1 MYSQDKINIALQVY
15 HQCGSVTN
23 TIRVLG
29 YPTRRALYT
38 WIENEGVQK
47 TPRKALDNTNTATH
61 PRNPPV
67 EVKMDAIHR
76 CFEPGESIKY
86 VSEEIGYSRASIYAW
101 RKKYLKG
108 GTVALMNDKNI
119 KPGTLVEGT
128 QDSPDAEMRHLLAR
142 MDDMQMEI
150 DILKETINVL
160 KKDPG
165 INTETLKNREKAAI
179 VDALKGK
186 YPLPL
191 LLKQLKLP
199 KSSYYYQ
206 ETVFK
211 KQDKYSS
218 IRKRVSALFHEN
230 NGRYGYRRIHA
241 LLSREGTVISEKVV
255 RRIMAED
262 GLAVRVKS
270 RRKYSSYQGEIS
282 PSVPNVVNRDFHAE
296 KPNEKW
302 LTDITEFAIPA
313 GKVYLSPIVDCF
325 DGMLPYWTVSTTPD
339 AALVNDMLDGAISQ
353 LGVAEHPVVHSD
365 RGCHYR
371 WSGWISRME
380 KAGLERSMSK
390 KGCSPDNSACEGL
403 FGRLK
408 NEMFYNRDW
417 TGVSIQEFIDI
428 LNEYLAWYNEKR
440 IKISLRNMSPLE
452 YRRSLGLAA

>member
-1 MYSQDKINIALQVY
+1 M
-15 HQCGSVTN
+15 TN
-23 TIRVLG
+23 TIRILG

-38 WIENEGVQK
+38 WIENEALPKVS
-47 TPRKALDNTNTATH
+47 RKPLDNINTMDH

-76 CFEPGESIKY
+76 CFELGESIKC

-101 RKKYLKG
+101 RKRYLQG
-108 GTVALMNDKNI
+108 GTVALMNYKNI
-119 KPGTLVEGT
+119 KPGSLTEGT
-128 QDSPDAEMRHLLAR
+128 QNSPSAELQQLLAR

-165 INTETLKNREKAAI
+165 INTETLKNKEKAVI
-179 VDALKGK
+179 VDALKEK
-186 YPLPL
+186 YSLPL

-206 ETVFK
+206 KAVFK
-211 KQDKYSS
+211 KQDKYSG
-218 IRKRVSALFHEN
+218 IRKKISDLFHEN
-230 NGRYGYRRIHA
+230 SGRYGYRRIHA
-241 LLSREGTVISEKVV
+241 LLSRGGIFVSEKVV
-255 RRIMAED
+255 RRIMSED
-262 GLAVRVKS
+262 GLAVKVKS
-270 RRKYSSYQGEIS
+270 RRKYNSYHGEIS
-282 PSVPNVVNRDFHAE
+282 PSVPNTINRDFHAK

-325 DGMLPYWTVSTTPD
+325 DGMLPYWTISTTPD
-339 AALVNDMLDGAISQ
+339 ASMVNDMLDGAVSL
-353 LGVAEHPVVHSD
+353 LGKTEHPIVHSD

-371 WSGWISRME
+371 WTGGISRMK

-417 TGVSIQEFIDI
+417 TGVSIHEFIDI
-428 LNEYLAWYNEKR
+428 LNEYLIWYNEKR
-440 IKISLRNMSPLE
+440 IKISLGNMSPLE
-452 YRRSLGLAA
+452 YRRSLGFVA

>member
-1 MYSQDKINIALQVY
+1 MYSQDKIDIALQVY
-15 HQCGSVTN
+15 RQRDSVTN
-23 TIRVLG
+23 TIRILG

-38 WIENEGVQK
+38 WIENEGIQK
-47 TPRKALDNTNTATH
+47 PPRKALDNTNTVAH

-76 CFEPGESIKY
+76 CFELGEGIKC

-101 RKKYLKG
+101 RKKYLQG
-108 GTVALMNDKNI
+108 GTAALMNDKNI
-119 KPGTLVEGT
+119 KPGALTEGT
-128 QDSPDAEMRHLLAR
+128 QNSPDTEIQQLLAR
-142 MDDMQMEI
+142 MDSMQLEI

-165 INTETLKNREKAAI
+165 INTEALKNREKAVS
-179 VDALKGK
+179 VDALKDK

-191 LLKQLKLP
+191 LLKKIALS

-206 ETVFK
+206 ETVVQRK
-211 KQDKYSS
+211 EKYSD
-218 IRKRVSALFHEN
+218 IRKRISDLFHEN
-230 NGRYGYRRIHA
+230 SGRYGYRRIHA
-241 LLSREGTVISEKVV
+241 LLSREGTAISEKVV
-255 RRIMAED
+255 RRIMSEE
-262 GLAVRVKS
+262 GLAVKVKS

-282 PSVPNVVNRDFHAE
+282 PSVPNIVNRDFHSE
-296 KPNEKW
+296 RPNEKW

-313 GKVYLSPIVDCF
+313 GKVYLSPIVECF
-325 DGMLPYWTVSTTPD
+325 DGMLPYWTISTKPD

-353 LGVAEHPVVHSD
+353 LEGTEHPTVHSD
-365 RGCHYR
+365 RGCYYR

-380 KAGLERSMSK
+380 KAGLERSMSP

-417 TGVSIQEFIDI
+417 TGVSIREFIDI
-428 LNEYLAWYNEKR
+428 LNEYLIWYNERR
-440 IKISLRNMSPLE
+440 IKISLGNMSPLE
-452 YRRSLGLAA
+452 YRRSLGLVV